1 MSYPVITRVT
11 TSVSGNHIDFIV
23 DVDITDAT
31 ESTTISVEYY
41 VSGSGA
47 YNYAHYSHYTNDE
60 YDYSYYFYADNVDTG
75 YWYTA
80 YAYLE
85 ADGSVV
91 ESLTH
96 EFYVPPLYPEIQ
108 FVDVDVTGN
117 AVAFEVDIYIP
128 YGAKQQDVFVEYWIT
143 GTATKYNATYIR
155 TSGSSGYY
163 TFYFKAVNLEFDTYY
178 SYRACLSDP
187 GTTTVN
193 VHYDGSFYIE
203 PIAKILSFISTI
215 YQNTVS
221 FELVVKYNEAINP
234 SYYDPKVL
242 LDLAT
247 SEYYNYTAT
256 LEQTSNVDSVYTY
269 ILGFAGLIYNETF
282 KCEAQVIDK
291 STLVI
296 VDSQIGNIF
305 TTPEDTSKIIDV
317 KFRPKTNKATAEVET
332 TLNYPNNTYKIKI
345 IYDRKEITEES
356 MFVETEIHTTL
367 ENNNE
372 LFKLIIIRLKEK
384 TKYNC
389 IVELYNMSVTMIEGG
404 QLIDKM
410 ENLKFKTLDGFKLW
424 MYLWYKI

>member
-1 MSYPVITRVT
+1 MSYPVITSIST
-11 TSVSGNHIDFIV
+11 NVSGNYIDFIV
-23 DVDITDAT
+23 DIDVSDAT
-31 ESTTISVEYY
+31 EPTTIGVQYY

-47 YNYAHYSHYTNDE
+47 YNYASYSHYTNDGN
-60 YDYSYYFYADNVDTG
+60 DYSYYFYADGVDTG

-85 ADGSVV
+85 ADGGVV

-96 EFYVPPLYPEIQ
+96 EFYVPPIYPEIQ
-108 FVDVDVTGN
+108 DVRTDVTGN
-117 AVAFEVDIYIP
+117 VVTFEVDIYIP
-128 YGAKQQDVFVEYWIT
+128 DGAKQQDVFVEYWIT

-155 TSGSSGYY
+155 TSGSLGYY
-163 TFYFKAVNLEFDTYY
+163 TFYFEAVNLEFDTDY

-187 GTTTVN
+187 GTTNVN
-193 VHYDGSFYIE
+193 VYYDGSFYIE
-203 PIAKILSFISTI
+203 PIATILSFTSTV

-221 FELVVKYNEAINP
+221 FEVVVKYNEAINP
-234 SYYDPKVL
+234 SYYEPRVL
-242 LDLAT
+242 LDLST
-247 SEYYNYTAT
+247 SEYYNYIAT
-256 LEQTSNVDSVYTY
+256 LEQTTNVSNVYNY
-269 ILGFAGLIYNETF
+269 ILGFAGLIYGETF
-282 KCEAQVIDK
+282 KCEAQVIEK

-296 VDSQIGNIF
+296 VDSQIGDIF
-305 TTPEDTSKIIDV
+305 TTPEDTSKIINV
-317 KFRPKTNKATAEVET
+317 KFKPKTNKATAEVET
-332 TLNYPNNTYKIKI
+332 TLNYLNNAYKIKI

-356 MFVETEIHTTL
+356 KFVETEMHTTL

-372 LFKLIIIRLKEK
+372 LFKLIITRLKEK

-410 ENLKFKTLDGFKLW
+410 EGLEFKTLDGFKLW

>member
-1 MSYPVITRVT
+1 MSYPVITSIS
-11 TSVSGNHIDFIV
+11 TSVSDNHIDFIV
-23 DVDITDAT
+23 DIDVTDAT
-31 ESTTISVEYY
+31 ESTTIGVKYY

-47 YNYAHYSHYTNDE
+47 YNYASYSHYTNDG
-60 YDYSYYFYADNVDTG
+60 DYFSYYFYADNVDTG

-85 ADGSVV
+85 VDGSVV

-108 FVDVDVTGN
+108 DVGTYVSGNVVT
-117 AVAFEVDIYIP
+117 FEVNIYIP
-128 YGAKQQDVFVEYWIT
+128 DGAKQQDVFVEYWLT
-143 GTATKYNATYIR
+143 GSATKYNATYIR
-155 TSGSSGYY
+155 TSGSLGYY
-163 TFYFKAVNLEFDTYY
+163 TFYFEAVNLEFDSNY

-193 VHYDGSFYIE
+193 VYYNGSFYIE
-203 PIAKILSFISTI
+203 PIATIISFISTV

-221 FELVVKYNEAINP
+221 FELVVEYNEGVNP
-234 SYYDPKVL
+234 SYYTPKVL

-256 LEQTSNVDSVYTY
+256 LEQTSNVTNVYTY

-282 KCEAQVIDK
+282 KCEAQVIQN
-291 STLVI
+291 STHAI
-296 VDSQIGNIF
+296 VDSQIGDVF
-305 TTPEDTSKIIDV
+305 TTPKDTSKIINV
-317 KFRPKTNKATAEVET
+317 KFRPKAKNATARVET
-332 TLNYPNNTYKIKI
+332 TLNYLNNAYKIKI
-345 IYDRKEITEES
+345 IYDRSEITEES
-356 MFVETEIHTTL
+356 KFIETEIHTTL

-372 LFKLIIIRLKEK
+372 LFKLIIIKLKEK

-410 ENLKFKTLDGFKLW
+410 EDLKFKTLDGFKLW

>member
-1 MSYPVITRVT
+1 MSYPVITSVS
-11 TSVSGNHIDFIV
+11 TSVSGNHINFIV
-23 DVDITDAT
+23 DIDITDAT
-31 ESTTISVEYY
+31 ESTTIGVEYY

-47 YNYAHYSHYTNDE
+47 YNYANYSHYTNDGN
-60 YDYSYYFYADNVDTG
+60 DYSYYFYADNVDTG

-96 EFYVPPLYPEIQ
+96 EFYVAPVYPEIQ
-108 FVDVDVTGN
+108 FVNVDVTGN
-117 AVAFEVDIYIP
+117 NVSFEVNLYIP
-128 YGAKQQDVFVEYWIT
+128 DGSKQQDIFVEYWVS
-143 GTATKYNATYIR
+143 GTSLKNRATYIR
-155 TSGSSGYY
+155 MSGSGRYY
-163 TFYFKAVNLEFDTYY
+163 TFYFDANNLDFDTDY
-178 SYRACLSDP
+178 SYRACLANP
-187 GTTTVN
+187 GTDVVN
-193 VHYDGSFYIE
+193 VEYNGTFYIE
-203 PIAKILSFISTI
+203 PIATILSFISTV

-221 FELVVKYNEAINP
+221 FELLVQYNESINP
-234 SYYDPKVL
+234 NYYEPRVL
-242 LDLAT
+242 LDIAT
-247 SEYYNYTAT
+247 SEYYNYIAT
-256 LEQTSNVDSVYTY
+256 LERTSNVDNVYTY

-296 VDSQIGNIF
+296 VDSQIGDIF

-317 KFRPKTNKATAEVET
+317 KFRPKTTKATAEVET
-332 TLNYPNNTYKIKI
+332 RLNYLNNAYKVKI

-356 MFVETEIHTTL
+356 KFVETEIHTTL

-372 LFKLIIIRLKEK
+372 LFKLIITRLKEK